1 MFKII
6 VNEFNNFEKYDIK
19 LLKGNSEVESENN
32 LDYWQAEDHL
42 NQLINGYKLG
52 DNTTIINNIFDGEG
66 KPKYK
71 DRLTVGE
78 YLEET

>member
-1 MFKII
+1 
-6 VNEFNNFEKYDIK
+6 
-19 LLKGNSEVESENN
+19 
-32 LDYWQAEDHL
+32 
-42 NQLINGYKLG
+42 LINGYKLG

-78 YLEET
+78 YLEEA